1 MYKYNKLF
9 GIVFLVTNI
18 LTGLIITNKI
28 NLNRQM
34 AWSVYIIQVISLIGY
49 TYSINMNAKY
59 KLMLIIPLSICA
71 ALILFF
77 GILKIYL

>member
-9 GIVFLVTNI
+9 GIVFLVTTI

-34 AWSVYIIQVISLIGY
+34 AWSVYIILVISLIGY
-49 TYSINMNAKY
+49 TYSINMNTKY
-59 KLMLIIPLSICA
+59 KLMLIIPLSIYA